1 MALKLREPPTQTYP
15 NVLLF
20 GAPKTGK
27 TAGACSAPGGVL
39 LLNADLPNAP
49 HYARSRDPDG
59 RIMEVEFEGM
69 STLADVVIGIE
80 QEANGSA
87 RMVDTVVVDPIGE
100 LHRRLLEDAS
110 KRAIRP
116 TLPMYGDV
124 SVHLE
129 RFCRKLCELPV
140 NTVFVCHEFPVK
152 DEASG
157 QFERLPYTG
166 TTNPALGQKLMGMVD
181 IVGYTGVIERD
192 DGTRTYAAQLF
203 TAAGRRGGDRYDVLG
218 DFRALD
224 LAEWFS
230 RINPTPASVEEQAA

>member
-59 RIMEVEFEGM
+59 RIMEVEFEGL

-87 RMVDTVVVDPIGE
+87 RMVD
-100 LHRRLLEDAS
+100 
-110 KRAIRP
+110 
-116 TLPMYGDV
+116 
-124 SVHLE
+124 
-129 RFCRKLCELPV
+129 
-140 NTVFVCHEFPVK
+140 TVFVCHEFPVK